1 MKQSADKLIQTHLET
16 DDHSSP
22 TVLEITFVSILV
34 AIVKISFIYF
44 FNIFWKYQKALAIF
58 LSEFIPSHDPHVA
71 AVLEITLTNDN
82 VTILSILVTIFWN
95 WFLSSTSLMI
105 KWQII

>member
-1 MKQSADKLIQTHLET
+1 MKQSADKPVQTHLET

-58 LSEFIPSHDPHVA
+58 LSEFIPTHDRPMA
-71 AVLEITLTNDN
+71 AVLEITWTM
-82 VTILSILVTIFWN
+82 TMSPSSA
-95 WFLSSTSLMI
+95 FLSPILKLISFSYFSYI
-105 KWQII
+105 